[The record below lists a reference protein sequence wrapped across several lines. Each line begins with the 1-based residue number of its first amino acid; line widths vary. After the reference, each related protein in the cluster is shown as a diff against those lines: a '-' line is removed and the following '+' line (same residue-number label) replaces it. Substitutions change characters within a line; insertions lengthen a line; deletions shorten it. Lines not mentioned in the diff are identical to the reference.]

1 MRTLAM
7 VGSGAQ
13 RRGSLRNA
21 RGEFMTEEKT
31 IHEAPGDVN
40 ALLER
45 IEEAWRE
52 LFAALDDIP
61 EDQMSDPG
69 VIGEWSLKDLFGHL
83 AFWDEH
89 AMAEIERALAGLP
102 REDNAWQ
109 EMNEADHAA
118 RRDHTL
124 PEQRSAMHQAHA
136 ALVERLESVAGIE
149 ATPIDEAIRVDT
161 YEHYLD
167 HIKDIQSWRQ
177 RAGI

>member
-1 MRTLAM
+1 
-7 VGSGAQ
+7 
-13 RRGSLRNA
+13 
-21 RGEFMTEEKT
+21 MTDET
-31 IHEAPGDVN
+31 TSREAPADVR

-45 IEEAWRE
+45 IEEAWRQ
-52 LFAALDDIP
+52 LFAVLDDIP
-61 EDQMSDPG
+61 EERMSDPG

-89 AMAEIERALAGLP
+89 AVAEIERALAGLP

-109 EMNEADHAA
+109 EMNDTDHAA

-124 PEQRSAMHQAHA
+124 PEQRAAMHQAHA
-136 ALVERLESVAGIE
+136 ALVERLEGVAGIE
-149 ATPIDEAIRVDT
+149 AAPIDEAIRVDT

-177 RAGI
+177 RASV

>member
-1 MRTLAM
+1 MSEERT
-7 VGSGAQ
+7 
-13 RRGSLRNA
+13 
-21 RGEFMTEEKT
+21 T
-31 IHEAPGDVN
+31 HEAPGDVH

-61 EDQMSDPG
+61 EDRMSAPG
-69 VIGEWSLKDLFGHL
+69 VIGDWSLKDLFGHL

-89 AMAEIERALAGLP
+89 AVAEIERALADLP

-109 EMNEADHAA
+109 EMNETDHAA

-136 ALVERLESVAGIE
+136 ALVERLEAVAGIE
-149 ATPIDEAIRVDT
+149 AARIDEAIRVDT
-161 YEHYLD
+161 YEHYRD
-167 HIKDIQSWRQ
+167 HIADIRSWRQ
-177 RAGI
+177 RAGV

>member
-1 MRTLAM
+1 
-7 VGSGAQ
+7 
-13 RRGSLRNA
+13 
-21 RGEFMTEEKT
+21 MTEERT
-31 IHEAPGDVN
+31 SQEAPGDVH

-52 LFAALDDIP
+52 LFAVLDDIP
-61 EDQMSDPG
+61 EDRMSDPG
-69 VIGEWSLKDLFGHL
+69 VIGDWSLKDVFGHL

-102 REDNAWQ
+102 RADNTWQ
-109 EMNEADHAA
+109 QMNETDHAA

-149 ATPIDEAIRVDT
+149 ATRIDEAIRVDT
-161 YEHYLD
+161 YEHYRD
-167 HIKDIQSWRQ
+167 HIKDIQTWRQ
-177 RAGI
+177 CAGV

>member
-1 MRTLAM
+1 MTE
-7 VGSGAQ
+7 
-13 RRGSLRNA
+13 RRDGNRSQRNA
-21 RGEFMTEEKT
+21 GDETMTEET
-31 IHEAPGDVN
+31 ISRDAPADVN

-45 IEEAWRE
+45 IEEAWRQ
-52 LFAALDDIP
+52 LFAAVDGIP
-61 EDQMSDPG
+61 EGNMSDPG

-89 AMAEIERALAGLP
+89 AVAEIERALAGLP

-109 EMNEADHAA
+109 EMNEVDHAA

-149 ATPIDEAIRVDT
+149 AARIDEAIRVDT
-161 YEHYLD
+161 YEHYQD
-167 HIKDIQSWRQ
+167 HIKDIQSWRR

>member
-1 MRTLAM
+1 
-7 VGSGAQ
+7 
-13 RRGSLRNA
+13 
-21 RGEFMTEEKT
+21 MTEERT
-31 IHEAPGDVN
+31 NHEAPGDVN

-69 VIGEWSLKDLFGHL
+69 VIDDWSLKVLFGHL

-89 AMAEIERALAGLP
+89 AVEEIERALADLP

-109 EMNEADHAA
+109 EMNETDHAT
-118 RRDHTL
+118 RQDRTL
-124 PEQRSAMHQAHA
+124 PEQRSAMHRAHA

-149 ATPIDEAIRVDT
+149 AARIDEAIRVDT

-167 HIKDIQSWRQ
+167 HIKDIQAWRQ
-177 RAGI
+177 RAGV

>member
-1 MRTLAM
+1 
-7 VGSGAQ
+7 
-13 RRGSLRNA
+13 
-21 RGEFMTEEKT
+21 MTEQT
-31 IHEAPGDVN
+31 TSREAPADVN

-45 IEEAWRE
+45 IEEAWRQ
-52 LFAALDDIP
+52 LFAALDGIP
-61 EDQMSDPG
+61 EDKMSDPG

-89 AMAEIERALAGLP
+89 AVAEIERALAGLP

-118 RRDHTL
+118 RQDRTL

-136 ALVERLESVAGIE
+136 ALVERLEGVAGIE
-149 ATPIDEAIRVDT
+149 AARIDEAIRPDT

-167 HIKDIQSWRQ
+167 HIADIRTWRQ
-177 RAGI
+177 RTGV

>member
-1 MRTLAM
+1 
-7 VGSGAQ
+7 
-13 RRGSLRNA
+13 
-21 RGEFMTEEKT
+21 MTEERT
-31 IHEAPGDVN
+31 SHEAPDDVH

-52 LFAALDDIP
+52 LFAALDDIA

-89 AMAEIERALAGLP
+89 AVAEIERALAGLP

-118 RRDHTL
+118 RRDRTL

-136 ALVERLESVAGIE
+136 ALVERLEAVAGIE
-149 ATPIDEAIRVDT
+149 AARIDEAIRVDT

-167 HIKDIQSWRQ
+167 HIKDIQSWRH
-177 RAGI
+177 RAGV

>member
-1 MRTLAM
+1 
-7 VGSGAQ
+7 
-13 RRGSLRNA
+13 
-21 RGEFMTEEKT
+21 MTEET
-31 IHEAPGDVN
+31 SSRETPGDVN

-61 EDQMSDPG
+61 EDRLSDPG
-69 VIGEWSLKDLFGHL
+69 VIGDWSLKDLFGHL

-89 AMAEIERALAGLP
+89 AVAEIDRALAGLP
-102 REDNAWQ
+102 RKDNAWQ

-149 ATPIDEAIRVDT
+149 AARIDEAIRVDT

-167 HIKDIQSWRQ
+167 HIKDVQAWRQ
-177 RAGI
+177 RAGV

>member
-1 MRTLAM
+1 MTAPRD
-7 VGSGAQ
+7 GKRSQ
-13 RRGSLRNA
+13 RNA
-21 RGEFMTEEKT
+21 GDETMTEET
-31 IHEAPGDVN
+31 ISREAPADVR

-45 IEEAWRE
+45 IEEAWRQ
-52 LFAALDDIP
+52 LFAALDVIP
-61 EDQMSDPG
+61 EDKMSDPG

-109 EMNEADHAA
+109 EMNEVDHAA

-124 PEQRSAMHQAHA
+124 PEQRSAMHPAHP
-136 ALVERLESVAGIE
+136 ALVKRPESVAGIE
-149 ATPIDEAIRVDT
+149 AASIEEAIRPDT
-161 YEHYLD
+161 DEHYRD
-167 HIKDIQSWRQ
+167 HIKDIQTWRQ

>member
-1 MRTLAM
+1 
-7 VGSGAQ
+7 
-13 RRGSLRNA
+13 
-21 RGEFMTEEKT
+21 MTEERT
-31 IHEAPGDVN
+31 SHEAPGDVH

-45 IEEAWRE
+45 IEEAWRD

-61 EDQMSDPG
+61 ENQMSDPG

-89 AMAEIERALAGLP
+89 AVAEIERALAGLP
-102 REDNAWQ
+102 RADNAWQ
-109 EMNEADHAA
+109 EMNEVDHAA

-149 ATPIDEAIRVDT
+149 AEHIDEAIRPDT
-161 YEHYLD
+161 YDHYRD
-167 HIKDIQSWRQ
+167 HTKDIQTWRQ
-177 RAGI
+177 RTGV

>member
-1 MRTLAM
+1 M
-7 VGSGAQ
+7 S
-13 RRGSLRNA
+13 
-21 RGEFMTEEKT
+21 EEKT
-31 IHEAPGDVN
+31 NQEALSDVH

-52 LFAALDDIP
+52 LFAALDDVP
-61 EDQMSDPG
+61 EDRMSDPG
-69 VIGEWSLKDLFGHL
+69 VIGDWSLKDLFGHL

-89 AMAEIERALAGLP
+89 AVAEIERALAGLP

-109 EMNEADHAA
+109 QMNETDHAA
-118 RRDHTL
+118 RRDRTL

-149 ATPIDEAIRVDT
+149 AARIDEAIRVDT
-161 YEHYLD
+161 YEHYQD
-167 HIKDIQSWRQ
+167 HRKDIQSWRQ

>member
-1 MRTLAM
+1 
-7 VGSGAQ
+7 
-13 RRGSLRNA
+13 
-21 RGEFMTEEKT
+21 MTEES
-31 IHEAPGDVN
+31 ISQQAPGDVH

-61 EDQMSDPG
+61 EDRMSEPG
-69 VIGEWSLKDLFGHL
+69 VIGDWSLQDLFGHL

-89 AMAEIERALAGLP
+89 AVAEIERALAGLP

-109 EMNEADHAA
+109 EMNETDHAV
-118 RRDHTL
+118 RRDRKL

-149 ATPIDEAIRVDT
+149 ATRIDEAIRPDT
-161 YEHYLD
+161 YEHYQD
-167 HIKDIQSWRQ
+167 HTKDIQSWRQ
-177 RAGI
+177 RADV

>member
-1 MRTLAM
+1 
-7 VGSGAQ
+7 
-13 RRGSLRNA
+13 
-21 RGEFMTEEKT
+21 MTDDT
-31 IHEAPGDVN
+31 ISREAPTDVH

-45 IEEAWRE
+45 IEEAWRQ

-69 VIGEWSLKDLFGHL
+69 VIGDWSLKDLFGHL

-89 AMAEIERALAGLP
+89 AVAEIDRALAGLP
-102 REDNAWQ
+102 RADNAWQ
-109 EMNEADHAA
+109 EMNEVDHAA

-149 ATPIDEAIRVDT
+149 AEHIDEAIRPDT

-167 HIKDIQSWRQ
+167 HITDIQTWRQ
-177 RAGI
+177 RAGV